1 MNEISTMTTMKFN
14 EEEERIKFIT
24 KSSVHDNNDF
34 NERIK
39 FNEEGTHM
47 LCEPELYPNIVS
59 FPI

>member
-39 FNEEGTHM
+39 FNEEEGIHM
-47 LCEPELYPNIVS
+47 LCEPDLHPM
-59 FPI
+59 